1 MRFCKIVALWK
12 RGCSYKIMFVIFKA
26 AETINFTISFLKAN
40 LTMFL
45 SCVFQLNLTYFSI
58 CLLNILFEV
67 IAFIFY
73 QKIIITLK
81 PSFFFIFGLI

>member
-1 MRFCKIVALWK
+1 
-12 RGCSYKIMFVIFKA
+12 MFVIFIA

-67 IAFIFY
+67 IAFILY
-73 QKIIITLK
+73 EKITIITLK
-81 PSFFFIFGLI
+81 TLILFYLWTNLI